1 MAKGSSCIGAT
12 HFVILAILVVATTVS
27 SDDTTPIPA
36 ADSQVR
42 NWFNANVKPYAS
54 RKGTLDAALEAA
66 EAKPRTI
73 KVSKDG
79 KGDFK
84 TVTDAIKSIPSGNI
98 QRVIVNIGPGVY
110 TEKITI
116 DRTKPFIT
124 FRGAPNAMPTL
135 AFGGMAKQYGTVYSA
150 TLTVESDYFMAA
162 NIIIKNTAPRPD
174 GITSGAQAV
183 ALRISGDKAA
193 FYNCRI
199 LGFQDTVC
207 DDRGHHFF
215 KNCYIEGTVDFIFG
229 SGKSLYLETQLNVIA
244 DQALTVITAQARKSR
259 SEDNGYSFV
268 HCRITGSGSGTYLGR
283 AWMDMPEVVFAYTDM
298 GTTVNLLGWSNNFHP
313 ERESTVFFGEYKN
326 SGAGSNPRGRVKFT
340 RQLTDAG
347 VKRFLSLGYI
357 QGSKWLL
364 PPPM

>member
-135 AFGGMAKQYGTVYSA
+135 AFGGMAKQ
-150 TLTVESDYFMAA
+150 
-162 NIIIKNTAPRPD
+162 PD

-298 GTTVNLLGWSNNFHP
+298 GTTVNPLGWSNNFHP